1 LMSLAVALIGVGRW
15 GRNHARVL
23 SQLRGRLL
31 DRLVIVD
38 KNVERAREV
47 ASRYGVD
54 AVYGD
59 IDEMLRREK
68 DLDAAVIAVPTV
80 FHYVVADALLDHTNV
95 FIEKPL
101 AATLEEGESL
111 LSKARKLG
119 RVAAVGHIERFNPV
133 VKVCRQIVEGS
144 EIVGMTARRLG
155 PGPAGGYT
163 LNLGVGH
170 DLLVHD
176 VDIVN
181 LFMGELPRAVYA
193 RTYHTQ
199 GFPYEVEV
207 AALYE
212 YEGAAA
218 FLEASWRT
226 APKYKHRSFQ
236 VRLVDKVVSADY
248 VLRRIVV
255 DEGIER
261 WRIGDGREAVMHM
274 ERSGIEVSYLQE
286 EPLRLEMI
294 DFLESVKTGKK
305 PMADIFDGYIALKS
319 VVYAL
324 KSGERGERVAIEWGE
339 LDKYA

>member
-1 LMSLAVALIGVGRW
+1 MALEVALIGVGRW

-23 SQLRGRLL
+23 SQLRGKLL

-38 KNVERAREV
+38 KDTKRAEEV
-47 ASRYGVD
+47 AAQYGAD
-54 AVYGD
+54 GVYGSL
-59 IDEMLRREK
+59 EELLKKEK
-68 DLDAAVIAVPTV
+68 SLDAAVIAVPTV
-80 FHYVVADALLDHTNV
+80 FHYAVASALLEHMDV
-95 FIEKPL
+95 FVEKPL
-101 AATLEEGESL
+101 AATLEEGEKL
-111 LSKARKLG
+111 LSMARRMS

-133 VKVCRQIVEGS
+133 VKVCKNLVEDS

-176 VDIVN
+176 IDIVN
-181 LFMGELPRAVYA
+181 LFMGGLPSAVYA
-193 RTYHTQ
+193 RTYRTE

-212 YEGAAA
+212 YDDATA

-236 VRLVDKVVSADY
+236 VRLVDRVVTADY
-248 VLRRIVV
+248 ILRRIVV

-261 WRIGDGREAVMHM
+261 WRIGDNQEAVMHM
-274 ERSGIEVSYLQE
+274 ERSGIEISYLQE

-294 DFLESVKTGKK
+294 DFLESVKTGRK
-305 PMADIFDGYIALKS
+305 PMADIIDGYIALKS

-324 KSGERGERVAIEWGE
+324 RSGEKGERIPIDWEE

>member
-1 LMSLAVALIGVGRW
+1 MGLNVALIGVGRW

-23 SQLRGRLL
+23 SQLRGSYL
-31 DRLVIVD
+31 DSLFIVD
-38 KNVERAREV
+38 KNVKRAREV
-47 ASRYGVD
+47 AAKHPVD
-54 AVYGD
+54 GIYESIEELVK
-59 IDEMLRREK
+59 REK
-68 DLDAAVIAVPTV
+68 NIDAAVIAVPTV
-80 FHYVVADALLDHTNV
+80 FHYKVASALLPYMDV

-111 LSKARKLG
+111 LALARKEN
-119 RVAAVGHIERFNPV
+119 RVVAVGHIERFNPV
-133 VKVCRQIVEGS
+133 VKVCMKMVEGS

-176 VDIVN
+176 IDIVN
-181 LFMGELPRAVYA
+181 LFMGSLPRAVYA
-193 RTYHTQ
+193 RTYKT
-199 GFPYEVEV
+199 GNFPYEVEV

-212 YEGAAA
+212 YDGTTA

-226 APKYKHRSFQ
+226 APKYKHRSFE
-236 VRLVDKVVSADY
+236 VRLVDKVVAADY
-248 VLRRIVV
+248 ILRRIVI

-261 WRIGDGREAVMHM
+261 WEIGGGREAVTHM
-274 ERSGIEVSYLQE
+274 ERTGIEVSYLQE

-294 DFLESVKTGKK
+294 DFLESVKTGRK
-305 PMADIFDGYIALKS
+305 PMADILDGYIALKS

-324 KSGERGERVAIEWGE
+324 KSGELGERVTFEWDE
-339 LDKYA
+339 LSKYA